1 MKMAAT
7 FAGRLAGIIGGI
19 QIVLG
24 VLFWTGHALSLVN
37 LHMLIGMV
45 FVLALWTLCVLGV
58 RAHLPWGTMGF
69 TFAWSLVV
77 PALGMAQMGLLPGP
91 WHWVIRVIHL
101 AVGLVAMNLGWRLAT
116 TLGGGARP
124 KPRIALAA

>member
-1 MKMAAT
+1 MKTAAT
-7 FAGRLAGIIGGI
+7 FAGRLAGITGGI
-19 QIVLG
+19 QVVLG

-37 LHMLIGMV
+37 LHMVIGSI
-45 FVLALWTLCVLGV
+45 FVLALWTLCILGV
-58 RAHLPWGTMGF
+58 RAHLPWGMIGF
-69 TFAWSLVV
+69 TFVWSLVV

-101 AVGLVAMNLGWRLAT
+101 AVGLVAMNLAWRLAVRI
-116 TLGGGARP
+116 GGGFTR